1 MRFLFLSKINALQNV
16 WGRKRKHT
24 KLRVKLIKR
33 ENAARKSHL
42 LSLCHH
48 HMHGT
53 FELPYHAEIRV
64 QDGVVVGEQLLQL
77 LREVTEML
85 WVAVGNL

>member
-1 MRFLFLSKINALQNV
+1 
-16 WGRKRKHT
+16 
-24 KLRVKLIKR
+24 
-33 ENAARKSHL
+33 
-42 LSLCHH
+42 
-48 HMHGT
+48 MHGT

-85 WVAVGNL
+85 RVAVGNL